1 MLILSLKVS
10 FKRVAVAAAILTA
23 AILAVIYIAILRPTF
38 GRPIRGGTEEERQVF
53 LNSYGWEVE
62 TAGSYVTEV
71 QIPKDFDSVF
81 LNYNQIQLAQGCDLW
96 DYAGK
101 RVKRYSY
108 PVSIYPE
115 NSADIRATILV
126 YEGKIIG
133 GDISSMEAGGFS
145 HGFRLKQEYSPV

>member
-62 TAGSYVTEV
+62 TAGSYVT
-71 QIPKDFDSVF
+71 
-81 LNYNQIQLAQGCDLW
+81 
-96 DYAGK
+96 
-101 RVKRYSY
+101 
-108 PVSIYPE
+108 
-115 NSADIRATILV
+115 
-126 YEGKIIG
+126 
-133 GDISSMEAGGFS
+133 
-145 HGFRLKQEYSPV
+145 